1 MLPYN
6 SKAHEKE
13 GGNEGRR
20 KKGERGE
27 RERGRGGERRG
38 REGFLYK
45 CKPRARKMT

>member
-27 RERGRGGERRG
+27 RERGRGGKG
-38 REGFLYK
+38 EGEK
-45 CKPRARKMT
+45 DSCISVSPGPAR